1 MFLNIYIFQANDSR
15 MSTEAHNIAFGDIRT
30 NANNNLYELS
40 QKQPV
45 LLVFLRQL
53 GCMFCKE
60 AMTRLG
66 NSRAY
71 ITATGV
77 KIVLVHMA
85 KTNAQAEK
93 ILKKYNLDGLEVIS
107 DPSCAYYVRFGLA
120 KSTVSQLFGFTAW
133 ARTVEYAYIKAD
145 HGIQVPIGD
154 GFQMAG
160 MFVLQNGE
168 IINRQQQQEVYDI
181 PDDFEGFISCCAI

>member
-1 MFLNIYIFQANDSR
+1 MTTLPKSVDL
-15 MSTEAHNIAFGDIRT
+15 GGIRT
-30 NANNNLYELS
+30 NQDHYLIDLNA
-40 QKQPV
+40 KQPV

-60 AMTRLG
+60 GMTRLG

-71 ITATGV
+71 IEATGV
-77 KIVLVHMA
+77 TIVLVHMA
-85 KTNAQAEK
+85 DTAEKAEK
-93 ILKKYNLDGLEVIS
+93 ILKKYNLAGLNTVT
-107 DPSCAYYVRFGLA
+107 DPQCIYYARFGLV

-133 ARTVEYAYIKAD
+133 ARTIEYAYVKAN
-145 HGIQVPIGD
+145 HGIQFPPIGD

-160 MFVLQNGE
+160 MFMLQNGE

-181 PDDFEGFISCCAI
+181 PDDFEGFVACCAV